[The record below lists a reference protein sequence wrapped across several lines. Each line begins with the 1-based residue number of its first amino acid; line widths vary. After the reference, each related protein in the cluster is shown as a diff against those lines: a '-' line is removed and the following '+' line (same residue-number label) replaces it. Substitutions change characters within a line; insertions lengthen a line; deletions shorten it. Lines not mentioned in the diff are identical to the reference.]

1 MSKNAAKVTYFGEDL
16 VDLTEDTVTPETLD
30 EGVTAHDSTGN
41 PIVGTRTT
49 DTTLTKSGA
58 AADAAVVGE
67 KFTEVSEAISD
78 LETGKIPKV
87 FLTGDI
93 TGITKYDPKD
103 LKIEYVDGVNDFDG
117 YVEMKVQGS
126 SSQYYDK
133 KNFTIKMFTDSTKE
147 NKLKKNFRGW
157 GEQNKYV
164 LKANFIDHTHARNV
178 VCARLWGDIV
188 ASRTNVPTLLA
199 NAPNYGAVDGFP
211 IKVYI
216 NGVYQGLYTWNIP
229 KDKWTFGMD
238 DETTQVILACERNND
253 GKKPSPYP
261 STEFR
266 KLWDGTELEWKI
278 EFPDEVTS
286 GIQTNFNSLIN
297 FVMTAS
303 DTDFVA
309 NLGNY
314 LDVESA
320 LDYYLYMYFICD
332 LDGLAKNMLMAY
344 DGTKWYCS
352 AYDMDG
358 VFGISSS
365 GNVLSGEASSY
376 VCPDSYNDDYSLL
389 WQRIEKLMYTQL
401 QDRYAVL
408 RAGALSYTNI
418 IKRFEN
424 FTDII
429 PKELYDEDPLVYPS
443 IPSAETSNVRQIRDF
458 LVKRGAYVDE
468 CIAALDGS
476 SFCDVDY
483 DGVDDY
489 KTVSSISA
497 VFTQGDTFITTE
509 TSLDTLKSMLVV
521 TAVYADGT
529 TSKIVNG
536 LYSLSGT
543 LTSGSSTITVT
554 YNNLTTTFTVNVE
567 QEQKP
572 YTNLVPTAIDTDG
585 SIYNGVGYK
594 NGYRLSS
601 SGTVKELAGS
611 VVSGF
616 IPVKSGDVVRVWGV
630 GMYSDVNLETG
641 NNSSYVCIYNTSFGL
656 LGGKTIG
663 GTNYGTH
670 HSAIT
675 LSQDGE
681 NAVITLGELAS
692 MAYIR
697 VNTGSG
703 SNYRYGADMIITVN
717 EEIT

>member
-1 MSKNAAKVTYFGEDL
+1 MNYNSELEGNNAGLRQILNAVNNLPSANGGGC
-16 VDLTEDTVTPETLD
+16 VLTDEEKKEIATEAAEQLQPQLD
-30 EGVTAHDSTGN
+30 E
-41 PIVGTRTT
+41 
-49 DTTLTKSGA
+49 L
-58 AADAAVVGE
+58 
-67 KFTEVSEAISD
+67 SEQIAD
-78 LETGKIPKV
+78 LETVKIPKV

-117 YVEMKVQGS
+117 YVEMKVQGA

-133 KNFTIKMFTDSTKE
+133 KNFTIKMFADSAKE
-147 NKLKKNFRGW
+147 TKLKKDFRGW
-157 GEQNKYV
+157 GKQNKFC
-164 LKANFIDHTHARNV
+164 LKANFIDHTHARNI

-188 ASRTNVPTLLA
+188 SSRTNVPTLLA

-238 DETTQVILACERNND
+238 DEDTQVILACERNND

-278 EFPDEVTS
+278 EFPDEVTTD
-286 GIQTNFNSLIN
+286 IRTNFNSLIN

-314 LDVESA
+314 LDIESV
-320 LDYYLYMYFICD
+320 LDYYLFMYFICD

-365 GNVLSGEASSY
+365 GNVLSGAASSY

-424 FTDII
+424 FTDTI
-429 PKELYDEDPLVYPS
+429 PQELYNEDPLVYPG
-443 IPSAETSNVRQIRDF
+443 IPSADTSNIRQIRDF
-458 LVKRGAYVDE
+458 MVKRGTYVDG
-468 CIAALDGS
+468 CIADLDGS
-476 SFCDVDY
+476 SFCDVNY

-497 VFTQGDTFITTE
+497 VFTQGGTVITTGTNLE
-509 TSLDTLKSMLVV
+509 SLKSMLVV
-521 TAVYADGT
+521 TAKYADGT
-529 TSKIVNG
+529 TSTVFNDF
-536 LYSLSGT
+536 YDLSGT
-543 LTSGSSTITVT
+543 LVAGNSTITAT
-554 YNNLTTTFTVNVE
+554 YNNLTTTFVVACE
-567 QEQKP
+567 QGEQAG

-601 SGTVKELAGS
+601 AGTPKELVGS
-611 VVSGF
+611 TVTGF
-616 IPVKSGDVVRVWGV
+616 IPVKGGDVVRVWGV
-630 GMYSDVNLETG
+630 GMYSEINISTAS
-641 NNSSYVCIYNTSFGL
+641 NSTYVCIYDASFQL
-656 LGGKTIG
+656 LGGQTLSG
-663 GTNYGTH
+663 GGNYGSH
-670 HSAIT
+670 YNKIAMKA
-675 LSQDGE
+675 DGE
-681 NAVITLGELAS
+681 NAVITLGELNTI
-692 MAYIR
+692 AYIR
-697 VNTGSG
+697 INTGS
-703 SNYRYGADMIITVN
+703 SAEQNIRDGANMIVTVN